1 MCSAPF
7 FSPSSLVANRILVC
21 EIARTSNGLK
31 PSFYEL
37 DLCVRAL
44 LLDENVGYVPPFI
57 VLFETGKDGER
68 AFLSLFLLLI
78 RVTQVRLVHS
88 SPARPTSRHPG
99 SWILCQKHVEVALVP
114 TLSVSNCGM
123 PNICGAFTIRAPW
136 SGMSSALIIAS
147 CATFGD
153 AKSKCRRILRQVR
166 CRFRGARSVRRFY
179 IAVGNI
185 RHVVSYSHV
194 RFGTHAHGLPAV
206 IGLAHP

>member
-1 MCSAPF
+1 MCSVPF

-37 DLCVRAL
+37 DLCLRAL

-78 RVTQVRLVHS
+78 RVTQVGSYTLHPRV
-88 SPARPTSRHPG
+88 PRPVTLDPG
-99 SWILCQKHVEVALVP
+99 LSAKKHVEAALVP
-114 TLSVSNCGM
+114 TLSVSDCGM